1 MSEFELWLIK
11 NDFIPDTSSADGSLQ
26 NCYEKSFALSDL
38 YWCFIAVEPNSK
50 KCAVYI
56 EYECGGY
63 INSYSFDLGLN
74 TDLDIDDTDYCKQQI
89 IDEID
94 LIKENYKE

>member
-1 MSEFELWLIK
+1 MSVE
-11 NDFIPDTSSADGSLQ
+11 T
-26 NCYEKSFALSDL
+26 ALK
-38 YWCFIAVEPNSK
+38 I
-50 KCAVYI
+50 
-56 EYECGGY
+56 
-63 INSYSFDLGLN
+63 LGLN